1 MFPEPEVFETIKVEY
16 MGNRDSKHTATIEL
30 IRQIFAHG
38 RTSYLAYFRI
48 DGAILL
54 PTDERRLLE
63 TTLDTKNLADQSE
76 SESIFRGQVLY
87 KLKKEGYFRVR
98 REEEPTIDYF

>member
-1 MFPEPEVFETIKVEY
+1 MFLEPEQFETIKVEY
-16 MGNRDSKHTATIEL
+16 RGETDSKHTATVEL
-30 IRQIFAHG
+30 IRQIFPHG
-38 RTSYLAYFRI
+38 RTSYLAYFRR

-63 TTLDTKNLADQSE
+63 TTMDTRTPIDQLE

-87 KLKKEGYFRVR
+87 KLRKEGYFRV
-98 REEEPTIDYF
+98 EQETQQM